1 MTGWTWRR
9 HVNTIDGAIEHYGNF
24 GSYSATVTHSVTGWQ
39 ATVSTLTR
47 TWFGPYY
54 ASPASAKRYAERQFP
69 AVSVGGAA

>member
-1 MTGWTWRR
+1 MSGGHR
-9 HVNTIDGAIEHYGNF
+9 A
-24 GSYSATVTHSVTGWQ
+24 